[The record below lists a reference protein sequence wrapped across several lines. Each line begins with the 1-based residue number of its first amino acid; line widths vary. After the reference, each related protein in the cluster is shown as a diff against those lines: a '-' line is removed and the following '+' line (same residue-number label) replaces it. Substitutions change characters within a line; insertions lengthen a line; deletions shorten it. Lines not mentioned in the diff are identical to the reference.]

1 MTYHEITTKKGT
13 KLTKLRFFSFSK
25 LSSFNYIGG
34 KACIGTI
41 AVDVFNCDL
50 NQSPWCVFGL
60 KRKQPTKFLKC
71 YPGPFAVSTGHLF
84 SAEIQCT

>member
-1 MTYHEITTKKGT
+1 MPKRRSID
-13 KLTKLRFFSFSK
+13 
-25 LSSFNYIGG
+25 
-34 KACIGTI
+34 KACIGTT

-71 YPGPFAVSTGHLF
+71 YPDPFAVSTGHLF
-84 SAEIQCT
+84 SGETIGTVKSRAVARLG